1 MEVITVGW
9 EPHHSRSST
18 HSSKEA
24 YWLKPV
30 LTAFII
36 HVLLIYVLIT
46 FWYQDTTQRVSALVV
61 KPSPTAI
68 KSYLMTSTQYQS
80 ITQTNLPPKLND
92 LENAQP
98 VQSKPPIVD
107 INADIDVDVEIDEI
121 DEIDVDIEIDES
133 PSTTIK
139 TKETP
144 TSLDEDNTLDKV
156 MPSNNKPNNIQP
168 HVITKKNNVLPS
180 QIKPK
185 MTTDINKSAPSL
197 ASIQQATSHFIQQNN
212 IAALD
217 TLIGSQTALQNK
229 PTGTMSEMDPN
240 LDFIELAAEIDI
252 SQPHTF
258 NHRLDP
264 NRIVKQGDYCYR
276 VVELATQVNPH
287 GWGLGFATFCGEDQV
302 KKQLTEAINNRV
314 NRIK

>member
-36 HVLLIYVLIT
+36 HVLLIYVLIA

-80 ITQTNLPPKLND
+80 ITQTSLPPKLYD
-92 LENAQP
+92 LEKAQHI
-98 VQSKPPIVD
+98 KNFPPI
-107 INADIDVDVEIDEI
+107 IDTNVDV
-121 DEIDVDIEIDES
+121 S
-133 PSTTIK
+133 QSTSIY

-156 MPSNNKPNNIQP
+156 MPSSNKPNNIQP

-217 TLIGSQTALQNK
+217 TLVGSQTALQNK

-302 KKQLTEAINNRV
+302 KKQLTEAIRKRV
-314 NRIK
+314 NAVK

>member
-36 HVLLIYVLIT
+36 HVLLIYVLIA

-80 ITQTNLPPKLND
+80 ITQTSLPPKLYD
-92 LENAQP
+92 LEKAQHI
-98 VQSKPPIVD
+98 KNFPPI
-107 INADIDVDVEIDEI
+107 IDTNVDV
-121 DEIDVDIEIDES
+121 S
-133 PSTTIK
+133 QSTSIY

-156 MPSNNKPNNIQP
+156 MPSSNKPNNIQP

-185 MTTDINKSAPSL
+185 MTTDIDKSAPSL

-212 IAALD
+212 ITALD

-287 GWGLGFATFCGEDQV
+287 GWGLGFATFCGEDKV
-302 KKQLTEAINNRV
+302 KKQLTESINNRV
-314 NRIK
+314 NRVK

>member
-36 HVLLIYVLIT
+36 HVLLIYVLIA

-80 ITQTNLPPKLND
+80 ITQTSLPPKLYD
-92 LENAQP
+92 LEKAQHI
-98 VQSKPPIVD
+98 KNFPPI
-107 INADIDVDVEIDEI
+107 IDTNVDV
-121 DEIDVDIEIDES
+121 S
-133 PSTTIK
+133 QSTSIY

-156 MPSNNKPNNIQP
+156 MPSSNKPNNIQP

-180 QIKPK
+180 QIKPN
-185 MTTDINKSAPSL
+185 TTTNVNKSTPSL

>member
-18 HSSKEA
+18 HSSKEV

-36 HVLLIYVLIT
+36 HVLLIYVLIA

-61 KPSPTAI
+61 KPSTTAI
-68 KSYLMTSTQYQS
+68 KSYLITSTQYES
-80 ITQTNLPPKLND
+80 MTQTSLPPKLND
-92 LENAQP
+92 LESARHIKNF
-98 VQSKPPIVD
+98 PPI
-107 INADIDVDVEIDEI
+107 IDTNVDV
-121 DEIDVDIEIDES
+121 S
-133 PSTTIK
+133 QSTSIY

-156 MPSNNKPNNIQP
+156 MPSNNKPINIQS
-168 HVITKKNNVLPS
+168 TASAKALPN
-180 QIKPK
+180 QIKPN
-185 MTTDINKSAPSL
+185 TTTNVNKSAPSL

-217 TLIGSQTALQNK
+217 TLIGSQTALQNQ

-240 LDFIELAAEIDI
+240 LDFIELAPEIDI
-252 SQPHTF
+252 NQQHTF

-276 VVELATQVNPH
+276 VVELPTQVNPH
-287 GWGLGFATFCGEDQV
+287 GWGLGFAEFCGEDQV

>member
-36 HVLLIYVLIT
+36 HVLLIYVLIA

-80 ITQTNLPPKLND
+80 ITQTSLPPKLYD
-92 LENAQP
+92 LEKAQHLNRHT
-98 VQSKPPIVD
+98 PI
-107 INADIDVDVEIDEI
+107 IDVDV
-121 DEIDVDIEIDES
+121 S
-133 PSTTIK
+133 QSTSTNA
-139 TKETP
+139 KETKA
-144 TSLDEDNTLDKV
+144 SLDEDNTLNKV
-156 MPSNNKPNNIQP
+156 MPSSNKPNNIQSA
-168 HVITKKNNVLPS
+168 VITKKKNVLPS

-197 ASIQQATSHFIQQNN
+197 ASIQQATSYFIQQNN

-217 TLIGSQTALQNK
+217 TLVGSQTALQNK
-229 PTGTMSEMDPN
+229 PTGTMSEMDLN

-302 KKQLTEAINNRV
+302 KKQLTEAIRKRV
-314 NRIK
+314 NAVK

>member
-24 YWLKPV
+24 YWLKPL

-36 HVLLIYVLIT
+36 HVLLIYVLIA

-80 ITQTNLPPKLND
+80 ITQTSLSPKLND
-92 LENAQP
+92 LENAQHLNRHA
-98 VQSKPPIVD
+98 PI
-107 INADIDVDVEIDEI
+107 IDVDV
-121 DEIDVDIEIDES
+121 DVDVS
-133 PSTTIK
+133 QSTSTNA
-139 TKETP
+139 KETKA
-144 TSLDEDNTLDKV
+144 SLDEDNTLNKV
-156 MPSNNKPNNIQP
+156 MPSSNKPNNIQP
-168 HVITKKNNVLPS
+168 PVITKKNNVLPS

-240 LDFIELAAEIDI
+240 LDFIELAPEIDI

-302 KKQLTEAINNRV
+302 KKQLTEAIRKRV

>member
-1 MEVITVGW
+1 M
-9 EPHHSRSST
+9 HSP
-18 HSSKEA
+18 EEI

-30 LTAFII
+30 LTALFI
-36 HVLLIYVLIT
+36 HVLLIYVLIA
-46 FWYQDTTQRVSALVV
+46 FWYQDATQRMSALVV
-61 KPSPTAI
+61 KPSTTAI
-68 KSYLMTSTQYQS
+68 KSYLMTSAQYQS
-80 ITQTNLPPKLND
+80 MTQTSLSPKLND
-92 LENAQP
+92 IENAQP

-107 INADIDVDVEIDEI
+107 INADIDVDVEIDKI

-139 TKETP
+139 TTETQ
-144 TSLDEDNTLDKV
+144 TSLNENNTLDNV
-156 MPSNNKPNNIQP
+156 MPSNNKPNNIQSTASAKIP
-168 HVITKKNNVLPS
+168 NALPN
-180 QIKPK
+180 QIKPDT
-185 MTTDINKSAPSL
+185 TTDVNKSAPSF

-229 PTGTMSEMDPN
+229 PTGTMSEMDSN
-240 LDFIELAAEIDI
+240 LDFIELAPEIDI

-276 VVELATQVNPH
+276 VVELPTQVNPH

-302 KKQLTEAINNRV
+302 KKQLTEAIRKRV
-314 NRIK
+314 NAVK

>member
-36 HVLLIYVLIT
+36 HVLLIYVLIA

-80 ITQTNLPPKLND
+80 ITQTSLPPKLYD
-92 LENAQP
+92 LEKAQHI
-98 VQSKPPIVD
+98 KNFPPI
-107 INADIDVDVEIDEI
+107 IDTNVDV
-121 DEIDVDIEIDES
+121 S
-133 PSTTIK
+133 QSTSIY

-156 MPSNNKPNNIQP
+156 MPSSNKPNNIQP

-180 QIKPK
+180 QIKPN
-185 MTTDINKSAPSL
+185 TTTNVNKSAPSL

>member
-1 MEVITVGW
+1 MEVITVGR
-9 EPHHSRSST
+9 EPQHSRASM
-18 HSSKEA
+18 HSPEEI

-30 LTAFII
+30 LTALFI

-46 FWYQDTTQRVSALVV
+46 FWYQDATQRMSALVIE
-61 KPSPTAI
+61 PSSTAI
-68 KSYLMTSTQYQS
+68 KSYLMTSAQYQS
-80 ITQTNLPPKLND
+80 MTQTSLSPKLND
-92 LENAQP
+92 IENAQH

-107 INADIDVDVEIDEI
+107 INADIDVDVYIEIE
-121 DEIDVDIEIDES
+121 IEIDES

-139 TKETP
+139 TTETQ
-144 TSLDEDNTLDKV
+144 TSLNKDNTLDNV
-156 MPSNNKPNNIQP
+156 MPSNNKPNNIQSTASAKIP
-168 HVITKKNNVLPS
+168 NALPN
-180 QIKPK
+180 QIKPDT
-185 MTTDINKSAPSL
+185 TTDVNKSAPSF

-229 PTGTMSEMDPN
+229 PTGTMSEMDSN
-240 LDFIELAAEIDI
+240 LDFIELAPEIDI

-276 VVELATQVNPH
+276 VVELPTQVNPH

-302 KKQLTEAINNRV
+302 KNQLTEAIRKRV
-314 NRIK
+314 NAVK

>member
-1 MEVITVGW
+1 MEVITAGR

-18 HSSKEA
+18 HSFEEI

-36 HVLLIYVLIT
+36 HVLLIYVLIA
-46 FWYQDTTQRVSALVV
+46 FWYQDTMQRVSALVV
-61 KPSPTAI
+61 KPSTTAI
-68 KSYLMTSTQYQS
+68 KSYLITPTQYES
-80 ITQTNLPPKLND
+80 MTQTSLPPKLNNI
-92 LENAQP
+92 ENAQHIR
-98 VQSKPPIVD
+98 SYPPI
-107 INADIDVDVEIDEI
+107 IDTNVDV
-121 DEIDVDIEIDES
+121 S
-133 PSTTIK
+133 QSTSTNA
-139 TKETP
+139 KETP
-144 TSLDEDNTLDKV
+144 TSLDEDKAIDNV
-156 MPSNNKPNNIQP
+156 VPSNNKHNSIQS
-168 HVITKKNNVLPS
+168 TRDSKKPNVLPS

-185 MTTDINKSAPSL
+185 TTTEVNKPMPTL
-197 ASIQQATSHFIQQNN
+197 ASIQHASSHFIQQKNLE
-212 IAALD
+212 ALD

-276 VVELATQVNPH
+276 VVELPTQVNPH
-287 GWGLGFATFCGEDQV
+287 GWGLGFATFCGEDKV
-302 KKQLTEAINNRV
+302 KKQLTESINNRV

>member
-36 HVLLIYVLIT
+36 HVLLIYVLIA

-68 KSYLMTSTQYQS
+68 KSYLMTSAQYQS
-80 ITQTNLPPKLND
+80 ITQTSLSPKLHD
-92 LENAQP
+92 LESARLIKNF
-98 VQSKPPIVD
+98 PPIIDTNVD
-107 INADIDVDVEIDEI
+107 VSQSTSINA
-121 DEIDVDIEIDES
+121 
-133 PSTTIK
+133 
-139 TKETP
+139 KETP
-144 TSLDEDNTLDKV
+144 ISLDEDNNTLDNV

-217 TLIGSQTALQNK
+217 TLVGSQTALQNK

-302 KKQLTEAINNRV
+302 KKQLTEAIRKRV
-314 NRIK
+314 NAVK

>member
-18 HSSKEA
+18 HSSKEV

-36 HVLLIYVLIT
+36 HVLLIYVLIA

-61 KPSPTAI
+61 KPSTTAI
-68 KSYLMTSTQYQS
+68 KSYLITSTQYES
-80 ITQTNLPPKLND
+80 MTQTSLPPKLND
-92 LENAQP
+92 IKNAP
-98 VQSKPPIVD
+98 HVQSKPPIVD
-107 INADIDVDVEIDEI
+107 INADIDVDVDIQIDI
-121 DEIDVDIEIDES
+121 QIDES
-133 PSTTIK
+133 PSTPIK
-139 TKETP
+139 TTETQ
-144 TSLDEDNTLDKV
+144 TSLNKDNTLDNV
-156 MPSNNKPNNIQP
+156 MPSNNKPNNIQSTASAKIP
-168 HVITKKNNVLPS
+168 NALPN
-180 QIKPK
+180 QIKPDT
-185 MTTDINKSAPSL
+185 TTDVNKSAPSF

-229 PTGTMSEMDPN
+229 PTGTMSEMDSN
-240 LDFIELAAEIDI
+240 LDFIELAPEIDI

-276 VVELATQVNPH
+276 VVELPTQVNPH
-287 GWGLGFATFCGEDQV
+287 GWGLGFAEFCGEDQI
-302 KKQLTEAINNRV
+302 KKQLTEAIYNRV

>member
-36 HVLLIYVLIT
+36 HVLLIYVLIA

-80 ITQTNLPPKLND
+80 ITQTSLPPKLYD
-92 LENAQP
+92 LEKAQHI
-98 VQSKPPIVD
+98 KNFPPI
-107 INADIDVDVEIDEI
+107 IDTNVDV
-121 DEIDVDIEIDES
+121 S
-133 PSTTIK
+133 QSTSIY

-156 MPSNNKPNNIQP
+156 MPSSNKPNNIQP

-180 QIKPK
+180 QIKPN
-185 MTTDINKSAPSL
+185 TTTNVNKSTPSL

-229 PTGTMSEMDPN
+229 PTGTMSEMDSN

-302 KKQLTEAINNRV
+302 KKQLTEAIRKRV
-314 NRIK
+314 NAVK

>member
-46 FWYQDTTQRVSALVV
+46 FWYQDTTHRVSALVV

-68 KSYLMTSTQYQS
+68 KSYLMTSAQYQS
-80 ITQTNLPPKLND
+80 MTQTSLSPKLND

-121 DEIDVDIEIDES
+121 DVDIEIDES

-139 TKETP
+139 TKETQ
-144 TSLDEDNTLDKV
+144 TSLNEDTPLDNV
-156 MPSNNKPNNIQP
+156 MPSNNKPNNIRSTASASAKIP
-168 HVITKKNNVLPS
+168 NALPN
-180 QIKPK
+180 QIKPNT
-185 MTTDINKSAPSL
+185 TTDINKSAPSL

-217 TLIGSQTALQNK
+217 TLVGSQTALQNK

-302 KKQLTEAINNRV
+302 KKQLTEAIRKRV
-314 NRIK
+314 NAVK

>member
-18 HSSKEA
+18 HSSKKA

-46 FWYQDTTQRVSALVV
+46 FWYQDTTQRLSALVV

-80 ITQTNLPPKLND
+80 ITQTSLPPKLYD
-92 LENAQP
+92 IESAQNI
-98 VQSKPPIVD
+98 KNFPPIIDTNVD
-107 INADIDVDVEIDEI
+107 VSQSTSINA
-121 DEIDVDIEIDES
+121 
-133 PSTTIK
+133 
-139 TKETP
+139 KETQIF
-144 TSLDEDNTLDKV
+144 LDEDKTLDKV

-168 HVITKKNNVLPS
+168 PVITKKNNVLPI

-302 KKQLTEAINNRV
+302 KKQLTEAIRKRV
-314 NRIK
+314 NAVK

>member
-36 HVLLIYVLIT
+36 HVLLIYVLIA

-80 ITQTNLPPKLND
+80 ITQTSLPPKLYD
-92 LENAQP
+92 LEKAQHI
-98 VQSKPPIVD
+98 KNFPPI
-107 INADIDVDVEIDEI
+107 IDTNVDV
-121 DEIDVDIEIDES
+121 S
-133 PSTTIK
+133 QSTSIY

-156 MPSNNKPNNIQP
+156 MPSSNKPNNIQP

-180 QIKPK
+180 QIKPN
-185 MTTDINKSAPSL
+185 TTTNVNKSTPSL

-302 KKQLTEAINNRV
+302 KKQLTEAIRKRV
-314 NRIK
+314 NAVK

>member
-9 EPHHSRSST
+9 EPHHSRTST
-18 HSSKEA
+18 HSAKEV

-36 HVLLIYVLIT
+36 HVLLIYVLIA
-46 FWYQDTTQRVSALVV
+46 FWHQDTTQRVSALVV
-61 KPSPTAI
+61 KPSTTAI
-68 KSYLMTSTQYQS
+68 KSYLITSTQYQS
-80 ITQTNLPPKLND
+80 MTQASLPPKLND
-92 LENAQP
+92 LERARHIKNF
-98 VQSKPPIVD
+98 PPIIDTNVD
-107 INADIDVDVEIDEI
+107 VGQSTSINA
-121 DEIDVDIEIDES
+121 
-133 PSTTIK
+133 
-139 TKETP
+139 KETP
-144 TSLDEDNTLDKV
+144 IALDEDNTFNKV
-156 MPSNNKPNNIQP
+156 MPSNNKPINIQS
-168 HVITKKNNVLPS
+168 TASAKALPN
-180 QIKPK
+180 QIKPN
-185 MTTDINKSAPSL
+185 TTTNVNKPTPSL

-240 LDFIELAAEIDI
+240 LDFIELTPEIDI
-252 SQPHTF
+252 NQPHTF

-276 VVELATQVNPH
+276 VVELPTQVNPH
-287 GWGLGFATFCGEDQV
+287 GWGLGFAEFCGEDQV